1 MSEWFE
7 QPELLSLGLA
17 FLPIAIW
24 DAARKW
30 GGGRTRQ
37 VLSVALRFLL
47 LCAILAGIARPKLTH
62 DEQIGHVLF
71 VVDRSASI
79 PDNLLNNALTRVE
92 ELRADLDSNELSGL
106 ILFDGEPEVV
116 VYPGNEWERPQAL
129 RAEPVDQTDVGRA
142 LHVALALIPE
152 GEVGRVV
159 LLSDAR
165 VTHGDMQ
172 TALTAARQRE
182 IAVTTIPIEPDHA
195 DPAITQVSPDR
206 TTIRPG
212 ETFTGS
218 VTLRGGPVD
227 SAGRLHLA
235 LGAEEILVQEVTL
248 PAGESVSVPFE
259 YAAEDALEPGLAVL
273 QAEWLPDDPA
283 TDAQQANNSLTMGL
297 NVEGPPEVLIVASA
311 LEEVE
316 NLKDQ
321 LEAEE
326 MAVTLVSVADFEAS
340 ELQFSDFDLL
350 VLGNVPALVPDGEEA
365 TPVLSTER
373 IDEIRHYVSG
383 GGGLVVLGGDKS
395 YELGGY
401 GQTEL
406 ATVLP
411 IELEPRDPEIEPD
424 IAMVMI
430 LDNSGSMGSWA
441 EGGTKMDLANQGAAA
456 AMRLLRPSDY
466 LAVMAVD
473 DRVDQ
478 VVPLQRVTNQDAM
491 ARSILGI
498 PVGGGGIYVYTSL
511 REAYR
516 QMRRVDAPIRH
527 VILFSDAADSEEQVS
542 GVIFGWGPGP
552 NSYDLAR
559 AMHSEGITVSVIG
572 IGSEYDQDAN
582 FLRNLASA
590 GGGRYY
596 LTARASE
603 LETLFVEETQ
613 RLVDSILNESNFRV
627 RREIEHPIV
636 EGLEFRRSPR
646 LSGLI
651 ELEARETAEVILTHP
666 DGFPVLT
673 TWRYGLGQVAAL
685 AVDAGPRWSAE
696 WLDWEGYGTFWSQLS
711 RWAIRRHEGD
721 DTAVDVAHS
730 DTGTYLTVARR
741 TPEGLTE
748 LEGGLQ
754 ASLHS
759 DGGERA
765 VSLRIVE
772 PGLWEADLETA
783 PNTRYVVRITDS
795 TGEIF
800 AEQSF
805 VAPGSPEFQYSDADY
820 DFLMA
825 VAGQTGGVFA
835 PQDTLGKIP
844 LSERS
849 RHEELWLFCLGGALI
864 LLPIDA
870 FLRRSGRFS

>member
-498 PVGGGGIYVYTSL
+498 PVGGGGIYVADSATVTVMV
-511 REAYR
+511 R
-516 QMRRVDAPIRH
+516 
-527 VILFSDAADSEEQVS
+527 DAAPAPPEEHR
-542 GVIFGWGPGP
+542 IYLP
-552 NSYDLAR
+552 
-559 AMHSEGITVSVIG
+559 AM
-572 IGSEYDQDAN
+572 
-582 FLRNLASA
+582 
-590 GGGRYY
+590 
-596 LTARASE
+596 
-603 LETLFVEETQ
+603 Q
-613 RLVDSILNESNFRV
+613 R
-627 RREIEHPIV
+627 
-636 EGLEFRRSPR
+636 
-646 LSGLI
+646 
-651 ELEARETAEVILTHP
+651 
-666 DGFPVLT
+666 
-673 TWRYGLGQVAAL
+673 
-685 AVDAGPRWSAE
+685 
-696 WLDWEGYGTFWSQLS
+696 
-711 RWAIRRHEGD
+711 
-721 DTAVDVAHS
+721 
-730 DTGTYLTVARR
+730 
-741 TPEGLTE
+741 
-748 LEGGLQ
+748 
-754 ASLHS
+754 
-759 DGGERA
+759 
-765 VSLRIVE
+765 
-772 PGLWEADLETA
+772 
-783 PNTRYVVRITDS
+783 
-795 TGEIF
+795 
-800 AEQSF
+800 
-805 VAPGSPEFQYSDADY
+805 
-820 DFLMA
+820 
-825 VAGQTGGVFA
+825 
-835 PQDTLGKIP
+835 
-844 LSERS
+844 
-849 RHEELWLFCLGGALI
+849 
-864 LLPIDA
+864 
-870 FLRRSGRFS
+870 